1 MHHAPAG
8 YVMDGGGGTLHP
20 CPPPSISRALPA
32 SPPPQPLPTHSANL
46 EPLGGPHP
54 TPLIAGCWL
63 AGWLADW
70 RTLMAAAVAA
80 AGSYG
85 WQRVREGRPPHDR
98 TTVNI
103 DIHRATLFTAT
114 RLVHMLTPT
123 PLLLPAR
130 PLACFNPSPIPTRPS
145 CPVLSLVL
153 ALPCP
158 CLPPILPRARTYA
171 AHSKTHTCMLPLLP
185 SLPTPLPSPPLSV
198 VPSVVIDG
206 ALVAA
211 R

>member
-1 MHHAPAG
+1 MVVAGTCAPP
-8 YVMDGGGGTLHP
+8 HP
-20 CPPPSISRALPA
+20 LYLPFPPC
-32 SPPPQPLPTHSANL
+32 LPTTSAPPRLTWN
-46 EPLGGPHP
+46 PLGDPHP

-85 WQRVREGRPPHDR
+85 WQRAREGRPPHDR

-130 PLACFNPSPIPTRPS
+130 PPSRLLQPLPHPPALS
-145 CPVLSLVL
+145 CPV
-153 ALPCP
+153 PRP

-171 AHSKTHTCMLPLLP
+171 AHSKTHTCMLPL
-185 SLPTPLPSPPLSV
+185 SLPPFPSSLLSV
-198 VPSVVIDG
+198 VPAVVIDG